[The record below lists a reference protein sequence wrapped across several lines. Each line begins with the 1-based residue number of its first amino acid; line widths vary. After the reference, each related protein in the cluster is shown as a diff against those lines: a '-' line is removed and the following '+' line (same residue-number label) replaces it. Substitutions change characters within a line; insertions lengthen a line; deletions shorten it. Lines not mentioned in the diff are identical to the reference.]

1 MLKTHFIA
9 FLSGMLLFPLLC
21 MGQSFVITDSHLQD
35 TSKYFKDGSYE
46 GKSRSIYTAEPFWG
60 IASIIIRDGAISEI
74 QFMIRDSSL
83 NETFNENYENHFTD
97 IPEYI
102 EQCRNDWE
110 GVQIYTKR
118 LLETKDTNKIDAIS
132 GATWS
137 YNIFKAS
144 VNEALKNAINYK

>member
-1 MLKTHFIA
+1 MLKIQFSIL
-9 FLSGMLLFPLLC
+9 LSGMLLLPLLC
-21 MGQSFVITDSHLQD
+21 AGQYVVETDSLLQK
-35 TSKYFKDGSYE
+35 TSKCFKDGVYE

-60 IASIIIRDGAISEI
+60 ITSIITRDGAISEI

-83 NETFNENYENHFTD
+83 NETFDENYENHYKD

-102 EQCRNDWE
+102 EQCRNDWK
-110 GVQIYTKR
+110 GVQIYPKR

-144 VNEALKNAINYK
+144 VREALKNAAN